1 LTIRF
6 LVVRLCAI
14 VVAVVKSCFGRVR
27 FVLFVLFILFK
38 ICEKTMSIKTSIDE
52 IDRVLDN
59 KPSSLKPVVGGTTG
73 AEETGATT
81 GGGGGIGVM
90 SSFSDLTFVLL
101 ALSETLSSLIDSTT
115 ATGALLF
122 DDTGFVDDTRV
133 EVRRRDGPGGVDG
146 AGVAAV
152 AAEGAGGG
160 GGGGNGDI
168 DTVGGVTSSFFTST
182 SI

>member
-1 LTIRF
+1 
-6 LVVRLCAI
+6 
-14 VVAVVKSCFGRVR
+14 
-27 FVLFVLFILFK
+27 
-38 ICEKTMSIKTSIDE
+38 M
-52 IDRVLDN
+52 
-59 KPSSLKPVVGGTTG
+59 SSL
-73 AEETGATT
+73 
-81 GGGGGIGVM
+81 
-90 SSFSDLTFVLL
+90 SDLTFVLL

-160 GGGGNGDI
+160 GGGNGDI